1 MAGGSRSVAN
11 FIIRFGFFGLII
23 IVLISVLYS
32 IKVLFTP
39 FLVAVLLTFL
49 LQPVINFLENRS
61 VSRLSAVIGIYVFF
75 VLAFI
80 ITSVIIVPLLLAEA
94 HNLTANLPVYE
105 KTIENVCIKFRTLIL
120 TQFPKAD
127 VPDFYLL
134 LKSKILQNSNHIVGL
149 IPALASN
156 LFSWLS
162 VLVIIPIMTFFFL
175 VDGHLIQ
182 KTLLQLVPNR
192 YFEMFILLF
201 HKVVSSIEL
210 FIRGQLID
218 SLAVGIMTCI
228 GLAIIGM
235 PYNIVIGIIA
245 GLGNVIPYLGP
256 LIGFLPALFVLI
268 VSPAGF
274 TLFGLIKLVIVF
286 AAVQFLE
293 GTFVYPIAVGKSVNL
308 HPLVVIVGIT
318 IGGQL
323 GGVIGMLIAIPIIAI
338 AKVALEVLYFYLKQ
352 YSII

>member
-1 MAGGSRSVAN
+1 MTGGSRSISN
-11 FIIRFGFFGLII
+11 LIIRLSFFGLII
-23 IVLISVLYS
+23 TVLISILYS
-32 IKVLFTP
+32 IQVLFTP
-39 FLVAVLLTFL
+39 LLVAMLLTFL
-49 LQPVINFLENRS
+49 LQPVVNYFENRGM
-61 VSRLSAVIGIYVFF
+61 SRLAVVVGIYAFF
-75 VLAFI
+75 LIIFI
-80 ITSVIIVPLLLAEA
+80 IATVIVVPLLIAEA
-94 HNLTANLPVYE
+94 HNLALNFPFYE
-105 KTIENVCIKFRTLIL
+105 KTIETVCIKLRTLIL

-127 VPDFYLL
+127 VPDFYIL
-134 LKSKILQNSNHIVGL
+134 LKSRMVQNSNHIVKF

-175 VDGHLIQ
+175 VDGHLVQ
-182 KTLLQLVPNR
+182 KSMLKLVPNR

-210 FIRGQLID
+210 FIRGQMID
-218 SLAVGIMTCI
+218 SLAVGIMTSI

-235 PYNIVIGIIA
+235 PYYLVIGIIA

-256 LIGFLPALFVLI
+256 LIGFLPALFILT

-274 TLFGLIKLVIVF
+274 TLFGFIKLLTVF
-286 AAVQFLE
+286 ASVQFIE
-293 GTFVYPIAVGKSVNL
+293 STFVYPIAVGKSVNL
-308 HPLVVIVGIT
+308 HPLVVFIGIT

-323 GGVIGMLIAIPIIAI
+323 GGMIGMLIAIPIIAI
-338 AKVALEVLYFYLKQ
+338 AKVTLEVLYFYLKQ